1 MWDKTSSFRL
11 IPINYITANRVT
23 TGLSGYYKF
32 LQKIEPIY
40 SIIQV
45 IDGPP
50 AFSCGK

>member
-1 MWDKTSSFRL
+1 MWDKTLSFRL
-11 IPINYITANRVT
+11 IPIITANRMT
-23 TGLSGYYKF
+23 TGLSGYYKI

-50 AFSCGK
+50 SFSCGE